1 MERVHPFWSE
11 EQQQAYTEAALAV
24 CAKGEE
30 EQITDREMF
39 SLLGPIGKN
48 YARQLPCAL
57 DEIPMSTFID
67 SLVREDVI
75 VPDQSTYGYALG
87 KMGNILV
94 IRFLEEWAGTGLA

>member
-11 EQQQAYTEAALAV
+11 EQQQAYTEAALAI

-30 EQITDREMF
+30 GQITDRGMY
-39 SLLGPIGKN
+39 SLLGQTGKD
-48 YARQLPCAL
+48 YARQLPCAP

-75 VPDQSTYGYALG
+75 TYDQSTNRYALG
-87 KMGNILV
+87 KMGDVLV
-94 IRFLEEWAGTGLA
+94 TRFLEEWAGTGLA